1 MSMADIGKQPFRHE
15 EMSPGI
21 VAALER
27 GFSMEQAVEAESV
40 VGPNSE
46 MVLTYLLQVYGGAY

>member
-1 MSMADIGKQPFRHE
+1 MSAGV
-15 EMSPGI
+15 

-40 VGPNSE
+40 VGSNSE
-46 MVLTYLLQVYGGAY
+46 MVLTYLLQVYGGAF